1 MKEKEFSY
9 LCKKCARKKPQMLAE
24 GNMLAEGKIV
34 LAEGNMLNA
43 GQTTLF

>member
-9 LCKKCARKKPQMLAE
+9 LILQMCKKETTDAH
-24 GNMLAEGKIV
+24 KIV
-34 LAEGNMLNA
+34 LADGNTLNA